1 MADDLHALCQR
12 LAAAFRRYD
21 AWERPLRRFRAE
33 NYRRLNQDGYA
44 WEAYQQEAADLEAR
58 LVAEHDPYAE
68 LHNLFGQLCA
78 AYIAGDVAQRAR
90 VREFIAER
98 SKRGQLLWR
107 YANRLARRVQSPEDG
122 GLVTT
127 ALAAI
132 AIDNCSA
139 NYRDTQMSLADLFV
153 AAEHASVDPRPLF
166 EQAAAW
172 ATDELTPGGC
182 ESLAAMLRGFHESST
197 LSERRML
204 AEPYGGP
211 A

>member
-1 MADDLHALCQR
+1 LHDLFTHLCDAHIKGDEPQR
-12 LAAAFRRYD
+12 S
-21 AWERPLRRFRAE
+21 
-33 NYRRLNQDGYA
+33 
-44 WEAYQQEAADLEAR
+44 
-58 LVAEHDPYAE
+58 
-68 LHNLFGQLCA
+68 
-78 AYIAGDVAQRAR
+78 R
-90 VREFIAER
+90 VRAFIAER

-107 YANRLARRVQSPEDG
+107 FANRLTARVRAPEDA

-153 AAEHASVDPRPLF
+153 AAEQAGVDPRPLF
-166 EQAAAW
+166 EQAAEW

-182 ESLAAMLRGFHESST
+182 ESLAAMLRGFHDSPT
-197 LSERRML
+197 LRERRML

>member
-1 MADDLHALCQR
+1 MPDALHALCQR

-44 WEAYQQEAADLEAR
+44 WETYQQESADLEAR
-58 LVAEHDPYAE
+58 LVAEHDPYAVLHE
-68 LHNLFGQLCA
+68 LFARLGD
-78 AYIAGDVAQRAR
+78 AYIAGDDAQRAR
-90 VREFIAER
+90 IRAFIAER

-107 YANRLARRVQSPEDG
+107 FANRLTRQIQSPEHAS
-122 GLVTT
+122 LLTT
-127 ALAAI
+127 ALAAL

-139 NYRDTQMSLADLFV
+139 NYRDTQMTLADMFV
-153 AAEHASVDPRPLF
+153 AAEEAGIDPRPVF

-172 ATDELTPGGC
+172 ATVELTSGGC
-182 ESLAAMLRGFHESST
+182 ESLAAMLREFHESPT
-197 LSERRML
+197 LRERRTL

-211 A
+211 T

>member
-1 MADDLHALCQR
+1 MPDELHALCQR

-33 NYRRLNQDGYA
+33 NYRRLNQDGYT
-44 WEAYQQEAADLEAR
+44 WEAYQQETADLEAQ
-58 LVAEHDPYAE
+58 LVAEHDPYAD
-68 LHNLFGQLCA
+68 LHDLFTQLCEA
-78 AYIAGDVAQRAR
+78 HIAGDDAQRAR
-90 VREFIAER
+90 TRAFVAER

-107 YANRLARRVQSPEDG
+107 FANRLVTHVRAPEHV

-153 AAEHASVDPRPLF
+153 AAEQAGVDPRPHF
-166 EQAAAW
+166 EQAASW
-172 ATDELTPGGC
+172 ATDELTSGGC
-182 ESLAAMLRGFHESST
+182 ESLAAMLRGFHDSPT
-197 LSERRML
+197 LRERRML

>member
-1 MADDLHALCQR
+1 MPNDLEQLLRR

-33 NYRRLNQDGYA
+33 NYGRLNRDGYT
-44 WEAYQQEAADLEAR
+44 WEKYQQEAEDLEAQ
-58 LVAEHDPYAE
+58 LAAKHDPYADLHE
-68 LHNLFGQLCA
+68 LFTQLCR
-78 AYIAGDVAQRAR
+78 AYVVGSDARRAR
-90 VREFIAER
+90 VRAFVADR

-107 YANRLARRVQSPEDG
+107 FANRLARRVQSPEHAE
-122 GLVTT
+122 LVTF

-139 NYRDTQMSLADLFV
+139 NYRDTLMTLADLFV
-153 AAEHASVDPRPLF
+153 AADQAGLNPQPLF

-182 ESLAAMLRGFHESST
+182 ISLTATLRDFHHSST
-197 LSERRML
+197 LRERRLL